1 MEAAPQ
7 LQPVNPPPRLDYAE
21 PAARPLDLKPGP
33 RPLDLRPRPSPRA
46 PLDIKYGP
54 RIPASEALK
63 RAYSPARLG
72 ETVGGIV
79 NNPLGFAPGKGVVQA
94 AAALPGRVRDL
105 HEDLSTP
112 EEIAP
117 GELPSLPSPSEFP
130 DSFPSDGIGEG
141 PLINPGNPP
150 PFYGGQSPGVKYR
163 VTYKYNSITTAGL
176 TKEPARE
183 RTSGGSVGFLGP
195 IEGVEGAGM
204 PAFQSILL
212 TYGGGIK
219 ATVHSGSCSQGCFRN
234 IAMVSVARVDEQPD
248 TGGDPPGE
256 VAPQRAPNQA
266 RQRPSP
272 FPFIPRPERGPFPL
286 LPIPFTAPE
295 FVPDFPPE
303 FEPYKQPVPVLP
315 PETVPL
321 TPGDPDD
328 RPFPPAE
335 PFKTP
340 APITVP
346 PGREEPTTP
355 GTPEQPRKRPAVPT
369 IPTITPATPVRPPF
383 IPVPPGD
390 PSTTTRLVPPFKFP
404 PIIVIPPIRTDD
416 CLTGNEFRS
425 ESSRLRDLIED
436 AVRRLLEDCKDLC
449 EPATMTR
456 TECIAIDD
464 TLTQVS
470 VFQQATTL
478 STALEVLSGEIAK
491 IAGTTDLCAVG
502 GVEQGEPGVLGSGT
516 MTEAQTVQYVPI
528 GIVVRQVELL
538 ITGPLPVDLRLF
550 DTTASGE
557 EQAKFGSIVQAYPG
571 VTGGFASE
579 GFHQWAWTRRTS
591 LFLGQP
597 IRPIRRVRVYLRAGL
612 SWTLYDTGL
621 RS

>member
-1 MEAAPQ
+1 MQPAPQ

-21 PAARPLDLKPGP
+21 PAARPLELKPGP
-33 RPLDLRPRPSPRA
+33 RPLDLRPRPPARQ
-46 PLDIKYGP
+46 PLDVKYGP
-54 RIPASEALK
+54 RIPAGEALK

-79 NNPLGFAPGKGVVQA
+79 NNPLGYTPGRGIIQPI
-94 AAALPGRVRDL
+94 AALPGRVRDL
-105 HEDLSTP
+105 HDDLSTP
-112 EEIAP
+112 EEIDP

-130 DSFPSDGIGEG
+130 DSFPRDAIGEG
-141 PLINPGNPP
+141 PLITPGVPP
-150 PFYGGQSPGVKYR
+150 PFFGGQSPGVRYR
-163 VTYKYNSITTAGL
+163 LNYQYNLISTVGL
-176 TKEPARE
+176 TIEPP
-183 RTSGGSVGFLGP
+183 SVFTTGNPGYPGP
-195 IEGVEGAGM
+195 ISSFKGVGL
-204 PAFQSILL
+204 PQWQRIVI
-212 TYGGGIK
+212 TYGSSNLTEEVRGGF
-219 ATVHSGSCSQGCFRN
+219 SPQGNYRN
-234 IAMVSVARVDEQPD
+234 IKVNNIFRADGQPD
-248 TGGDPPGE
+248 TGGNPPGA

-266 RQRPSP
+266 RQKPSP
-272 FPFIPRPERGPFPL
+272 FPLIPRPERGPFPQV
-286 LPIPFTAPE
+286 PIPYTAPD
-295 FVPDFPPE
+295 FAPDFPPE

-346 PGREEPTTP
+346 PGREDPTTP
-355 GTPEQPRKRPAVPT
+355 ATPGQPRKRPLSPT
-369 IPTITPATPVRPPF
+369 LPTITPTRPVRPPF

-390 PSTTTRLVPPFKFP
+390 PSTTTKLVPPFKFP
-404 PIIVIPPIRTDD
+404 PIITIPPIRTDD

-425 ESSRLRDLIED
+425 ESQRLRDLIED

-449 EPATMTR
+449 TPATITR
-456 TECIAIDD
+456 TECLPIDG

-478 STALEVLSGEIAK
+478 STALELISGEIAK
-491 IAGTTDLCAVG
+491 ITGTTDLCAVG

-528 GIVVRQVELL
+528 GIEVRQVELL
-538 ITGPLPVDLRLF
+538 ITGPLPAGLRLF

-557 EQAKFGSIVQAYPG
+557 QQGKFGSIVQAYPG